1 METNLDKET
10 RGTLGV
16 GVEELEGALNDML
29 PGLTTYV
36 RDVDLDPRVAELYAP
51 GLVIRDKAPV
61 DASCRVGGMIA
72 THRFAIL
79 SNHMHDLTEYEHDTN
94 WGLHVALPESRFKVV
109 DVYEYEGK
117 AQITLL
123 HLLDDERWRLFE
135 HAEFDMPGLNV
146 EDIRA
151 RFRARCQ
158 QEPIPELATSQ
169 WLERCAD
176 PVGLGPAGELYA
188 PDPMPAEAVWLVGE
202 TSFRALMDNVVF
214 LAPGPDDDGTWLK
227 AVPEEVEAGILAW
240 PYIDCQCGLS
250 FRYICPAAID
260 GASWVTHERDE
271 SLFAIIRAGALTQ
284 AIWCPTGIDPHA
296 FERFTYEADEVYAPK
311 NPAVL
316 ELRGTEFLDPIR
328 HPLFPDD
335 VQVLLLPSGPAKPEL
350 VWLRLC
356 DLRDDTIFGTLLN
369 EPEQDLGVHAGDVL
383 PLAFQKDGER
393 GIEAAVLL
401 DEV

>member
-10 RGTLGV
+10 RETLGV

-36 RDVDLDPRVAELYAP
+36 RDVDLDHRVAELYAP

-61 DASCRVGGMIA
+61 DTSCRVGGMIA
-72 THRFAIL
+72 MHRFAIL
-79 SNHMHDLTEYEHDTN
+79 SNHMRDLTKYEHDTN

-109 DVYEYEGK
+109 DAYEYEGK
-117 AQITLL
+117 TQITLL

-146 EDIRA
+146 EEIRA
-151 RFRARCQ
+151 RFRTRCQ

-176 PVGLGPAGELYA
+176 PVGLGPLGDLYA

-214 LAPGPDDDGTWLK
+214 LAPGPGDDGAWLK

-260 GASWVTHERDE
+260 GASWVTYQRDE
-271 SLFAIIRAGALTQ
+271 SLFAIIRAGALAQ

-296 FERFTYEADEVYAPK
+296 FERFTYEADEAYSPK
-311 NPAVL
+311 NPAAF
-316 ELRGTEFLDPIR
+316 ELRDTELLDPIR

-335 VQVLLLPSGPAKPEL
+335 VQALLLTNGPAKPEL

-356 DLRDDTIFGTLLN
+356 DLRNGTVFGTLLN

-383 PLAFQKDGER
+383 PLALRKGGER

-401 DEV
+401 DKA

>member
-10 RGTLGV
+10 RETLGV
-16 GVEELEGALNDML
+16 GVEELESALNDML

-36 RDVDLDPRVAELYAP
+36 RDVDLDPRVAALYTP
-51 GLVIRDKAPV
+51 GLILRDKAPV
-61 DASCRVGGMIA
+61 DASCRVGGMPT

-79 SNHMHDLTEYEHDTN
+79 SNHMNDLSEYEHGTN
-94 WGLHVALPESRFKVV
+94 WGLHVALPESRFKVI
-109 DVYEYEGK
+109 DVYECDGK
-117 AQITLL
+117 TQVTLL

-135 HAEFDMPGLNV
+135 HANFNMPGLNV

-151 RFRARCQ
+151 RFRTRCQ
-158 QEPIPELATSQ
+158 QEPIPELTTGQ

-176 PVGLGPAGELYA
+176 PVGLGPAGELYT

-202 TSFRALMDNVVF
+202 TGFRRLLGNVVF
-214 LAPGPDDDGTWLK
+214 LAPGPNDDGAWLK
-227 AVPEEVEAGILAW
+227 AVPEKVEAGILAW

-260 GASWVTHERDE
+260 GEDWVTYERDE
-271 SLFAIIRAGALTQ
+271 SLFAIIRAGALAQ
-284 AIWCPTGIDPHA
+284 AIWCPTDIDPHA

-311 NPAVL
+311 NPAVR
-316 ELRGTEFLDPIR
+316 ELRDTEFLDPIR

-335 VQVLLLPSGPAKPEL
+335 VQALLLPSGPAKPEL

-369 EPEQDLGVHAGDVL
+369 EPEQDLGVHTGDVL
-383 PLAFQKDGER
+383 PLAFRKDGER